1 MAEVVTNWFGS
12 IVSHPAVIVEAQS
25 VEEIVAVL
33 KDRERYPSPVRA
45 VGSNH
50 STTPCGVAEGGTL
63 IVMRGMDKIVE
74 IREDSV
80 TAQAGAL
87 YYDVAQELRRH
98 DLQFYV
104 NVELGNLT
112 IGSAACGGTK
122 DASMPG
128 EFGQVASYA
137 TSIKMITPAGEL
149 VEITE
154 ADGELMQV
162 TRSSY
167 GLFGVVYEVT
177 FKVRPLV
184 PMRVYHK
191 HYTFDRFAEEL
202 PALWALGESIMMY
215 INPFTDTILVEFRKY
230 HDELAGH
237 KVTNWQWKL
246 RNAIWSHYAPLY
258 GYLVTRFVPGRGLQH
273 FLTNLYNRLIVLVA
287 TTTVRGENTAAPS
300 QQIKYPFVSNNSRY
314 TFSIW
319 AFPEERYVDCLRR
332 YFEFSKEYYRRTGY
346 RLNLLSVGYRIRAD
360 QSSLFSYSFDGPV
373 MTFDPVSTGNP
384 GWDEF
389 LVAYNELC
397 SGLGGV
403 PLFNQTNL
411 LTREQV
417 DRAFKDRP
425 ALFDTYRRRY
435 DPTDRLLNPYFK
447 DLLVPRTAAQPTG
460 SAPSPLEGEGR
471 GGGERAR
478 G

>member
-1 MAEVVTNWFGS
+1 MQRVEVTNWFGS
-12 IVSHPAVIVEAQS
+12 IRSNPAVIVEAES
-25 VEEIVAVL
+25 VDQIVAIL
-33 KDRERYPSPVRA
+33 QDRERYPSPVRA

-50 STTPCGVAEGGTL
+50 STTPCGVADGGTL
-63 IVMRGMDKIVE
+63 IVMRAMDRILE
-74 IREDSV
+74 IRDGTV
-80 TAQAGAL
+80 TVQAGAL

-98 DLQFYV
+98 GLQFYV

-137 TSIKMITPAGEL
+137 IAIKMITPDGKR

-154 ADGELMQV
+154 KDGELMQL

-167 GLFGVVYEVT
+167 GLFGIIYEVT
-177 FKVRPLV
+177 FRVRPLV

-191 HYTFDRFAEEL
+191 HYRFDEFARAL
-202 PALWALGESIMMY
+202 PALKQRGESIMMY
-215 INPFTDTILVEFRKY
+215 LNPFTDTILVEFRRY
-230 HDELAGH
+230 HDRFGVFRQ
-237 KVTNWQWKL
+237 VTDWQWKL

-258 GYLVTRFVPGRGLQH
+258 GHVVSTVVPFKGLQYL
-273 FLTNLYNRLIVLVA
+273 LTDLYNRLIVLVA
-287 TTTVRGENTAAPS
+287 TAVVRGENTAATA
-300 QQIKYPFVSNNSRY
+300 QLIKYPFISDNSRY

-319 AFPEERYVDCLRR
+319 AFPEETYLESLRR
-332 YFEFSKEYYRRTGY
+332 YFEFSREYSRTHGY
-346 RLNLLSVGYRIRAD
+346 RVNLLSVGYRIAAD

-384 GWDEF
+384 GWEDF
-389 LVAYNELC
+389 LRAYNDLA
-397 SGLGGV
+397 SSLGGV

-411 LTREQV
+411 LTRDQV
-417 DRAFKDRP
+417 ARAFKTRP
-425 ALFDTYRRRY
+425 QLFESYRQRY

-447 DLLVPRTAAQPTG
+447 ELLGRAGASPSSPKAA
-460 SAPSPLEGEGR
+460 R
-471 GGGERAR
+471 RA
-478 G
+478 

>member
-1 MAEVVTNWFGS
+1 MESNEVTNWFGS
-12 IVSHPAVIVEAQS
+12 IVSHPAVIVEAET
-25 VEEIVAVL
+25 VEEIAAVL

-63 IVMRGMDKIVE
+63 IVMRKMERVIE
-74 IREDSV
+74 IRADSV

-87 YYDVAQELRRH
+87 YYDVAQELRKH
-98 DLQFYV
+98 NLQFFV

-137 TSIKMITPAGEL
+137 TSIKMITPAGDL
-149 VEITE
+149 VEVTE
-154 ADGELMQV
+154 ADPELMQL

-167 GLFGVVYEVT
+167 GLFGIVYEVT

-184 PMRVYHK
+184 PMRVHHEHFK
-191 HYTFDRFAEEL
+191 FEEFERRL
-202 PALWALGESIMMY
+202 PELKERGESMMMY

-237 KVTNWQWKL
+237 KITDWQWKL

-258 GYLVTRFVPGRGLQH
+258 GYLVNRFVPGRGVQH
-273 FLTNLYNRLIVLVA
+273 FLTNLYNRLIVFVA
-287 TTTVRGENTAAPS
+287 TNVVKGENTAATA

-319 AFPEERYVDCLRR
+319 AFPEEKYTESLRR
-332 YFEFSKEYYRRTGY
+332 YFEFSKRYDKEHGY
-346 RLNLLSVGYRIRAD
+346 RLNLLSVGYRIKAD

-384 GWDEF
+384 GWEDF
-389 LVAYNELC
+389 LHAYNQLC
-397 SGLGGV
+397 SELGGV
-403 PLFNQTNL
+403 PLFNQSAL
-411 LTREQV
+411 LTRPLVEKAFG
-417 DRAFKDRP
+417 DRLAK
-425 ALFDTYRRRY
+425 FDARRRQY
-435 DPTDRLLNPYFK
+435 DPTNRLLNAFFEE
-447 DLLVPRTAAQPTG
+447 LIAQP
-460 SAPSPLEGEGR
+460 AAVEGGNR
-471 GGGERAR
+471 G
-478 G
+478 

>member
-1 MAEVVTNWFGS
+1 MDQRVEVSNWFGG
-12 IVSHPAVIVEAQS
+12 IRSHPAVIVEAEN
-25 VEEIVAVL
+25 VEEIAAVL

-63 IVMRGMDKIVE
+63 IVMRRMERVVE

-87 YYDVAQELRRH
+87 YIDVAQELRKH
-98 DLQFYV
+98 GLQFYV

-128 EFGQVASYA
+128 ELGQVASYA

-149 VEITE
+149 VEVT
-154 ADGELMQV
+154 DSDPELLQV

-167 GLFGVVYEVT
+167 GLFGIVYEVT

-184 PMRVYHK
+184 PMRVYHR
-191 HYTFDRFAEEL
+191 HYRFEEFAREL
-202 PALWALGESIMMY
+202 PALWARGESIMMY
-215 INPFTDTILVEFRKY
+215 LNPFTDTVLVEFRKY
-230 HDELAGH
+230 HDHFDEGH
-237 KVTNWQWKL
+237 RLTSWQWKL
-246 RNAIWSHYAPLY
+246 RNAIWSHYAPLF
-258 GYLVTRFVPGRGLQH
+258 GYLVGRFVPSRGLGEL
-273 FLTNLYNRLIVLVA
+273 LTDVYNRLIVLVA
-287 TTTVRGENTAAPS
+287 TTIVRGDDTAATA
-300 QQIKYPFVSNNSRY
+300 QQIKYPFVSDNSRY
-314 TFSIW
+314 IFSIW
-319 AFPEERYVDCLRR
+319 AFPEARYIDCLRQ
-332 YFEFSKEYYRRTGY
+332 YFEFSKRYHREKGY
-346 RLNLLSVGYRIRAD
+346 RVNLLSVGYRIAAD
-360 QSSLFSYSFDGPV
+360 RSSLFSYSFDGPV

-384 GWDEF
+384 GWNEF

-397 SGLGGV
+397 SELGGV

-417 DRAFKDRP
+417 HRAFGDRP
-425 ALFDTYRRRY
+425 ALFDGYRRRY
-435 DPTDRLLNPYFK
+435 DPTDRLLNPYFQE
-447 DLLVPRTAAQPTG
+447 LLVQQPAGRTAA
-460 SAPSPLEGEGR
+460 A
-471 GGGERAR
+471 GGGDRA
-478 G
+478 

>member
-1 MAEVVTNWFGS
+1 MAESTAQIEVTNWFGG

-50 STTPCGVAEGGTL
+50 STTPCGVADGGTL
-63 IVMRGMDKIVE
+63 IVMRGMDRIVE

-87 YYDVAQELRRH
+87 YIDVAQELRKRS
-98 DLQFYV
+98 LQVFV

-122 DASMPG
+122 DASMPD

-137 TSIKMITPAGEL
+137 TSIRMITPAGDL

-162 TRSSY
+162 ARSSY
-167 GLFGVVYEVT
+167 GLFGIVYEVT

-184 PMRVYHK
+184 PMRVYHR
-191 HYTFDRFAEEL
+191 HYRFEEFAREL
-202 PALWALGESIMMY
+202 PALQAQGESIMMY

-230 HDELAGH
+230 HDHLAGQ
-237 KVTNWQWKL
+237 KVTNWQWRL

-258 GYLVTRFVPGRGLQH
+258 GYLVGRFVPGRGFRE
-273 FLTNLYNRLIVLVA
+273 FLTDVYNRLIVLVA
-287 TTTVRGENTAAPS
+287 TAVVRGESTAATS
-300 QQIKYPFVSNNSRY
+300 QQIKYPFVSDNSRY
-314 TFSIW
+314 IFSIW

-332 YFEFSKEYYRRTGY
+332 YFEFSKEYHSRTGY
-346 RLNLLSVGYRIRAD
+346 RVNLLSVGYRIRAD

-384 GWDEF
+384 GWNEF

-397 SGLGGV
+397 SELGGV

-417 DRAFKDRP
+417 TKAFRDRP
-425 ALFDTYRRRY
+425 ALFDGYRRRY
-435 DPTDRLLNPYFK
+435 DPTDRLLNPYFR
-447 DLLVPRTAAQPTG
+447 DLLVEQTAGQPSTATG
-460 SAPSPLEGEGR
+460 GA
-471 GGGERAR
+471 
-478 G
+478 